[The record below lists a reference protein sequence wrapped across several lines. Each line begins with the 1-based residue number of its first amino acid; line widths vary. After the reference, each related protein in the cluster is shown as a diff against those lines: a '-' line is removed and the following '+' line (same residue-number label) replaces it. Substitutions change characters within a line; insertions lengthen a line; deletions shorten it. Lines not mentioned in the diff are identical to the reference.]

1 MLPPIAPTSAAA
13 PTRSALRN
21 RLRALAAQAR
31 SAALA
36 QRLRRRTRPGL
47 LALATLA
54 ALWLLAGRDD
64 SRRSWPRAAILQAI
78 RMVES
83 GGDDAVGDGDGGR
96 AIGPYQIHEV
106 YWLDASAADGSLGGS
121 YQDCRRRDYAERV
134 VAAYM
139 ERHAAA
145 AWRSGDAETIAR
157 VHNGGPLGAGK
168 AATLGYWR
176 RVRAQLP

>member
-1 MLPPIAPTSAAA
+1 MATTENAPPAA
-13 PTRSALRN
+13 PRG
-21 RLRALAAQAR
+21 RLF
-31 SAALA
+31 AALA
-36 QRLRRRTRPGL
+36 RLRRAALVDRARRRAAPAA

-54 ALWLLAGRDD
+54 LLWLLGGRDD
-64 SRRSWPRAAILQAI
+64 GRRTWPRAAILQAI

-83 GGDDAVGDGDGGR
+83 GGNDAVGDGDGGR

-106 YWLDASAADGSLGGS
+106 YWRDATAHDPGLGGN
-121 YQDCRRRDYAERV
+121 YQDCRGRAYAERV

-145 AWRSGDAETIAR
+145 AWHTGDAQTIAR
-157 VHNGGPLGAGK
+157 VHNGGPYGAGK

-176 RVRAQLP
+176 RVRANLP